1 MMDNSIQIPLDLPDV
16 RILEVSKTEE
26 GAWLIRV
33 ESTLKGTSCRK
44 CGKKLTHFH
53 GFDQPIKLRHL
64 PVFEQP
70 VYVELKPKRYQC
82 RSCEGKPT
90 TTQRLSWHELRS
102 PNTKPYEKWLLRL
115 GVNSTV
121 VDVANKLSISEE
133 TVTGVLDRWITTKV
147 NWNRWK
153 RIEIL
158 GIDEIA
164 LKRGHKDYVVLIT
177 TPLGDRGVEVLAV
190 LPDRKKETVVEFFAS
205 IPIHLRNTIERVC
218 TDMYL
223 GFVNAA
229 REELPRAHIIIDRF
243 HVARAYRH
251 CADRV
256 RRVELKLLKQNLSKT
271 EYAQIQGAMWAFR
284 KSHEQLKD
292 DEWELLQRLFAYS
305 PKMKE
310 AYILREELTKIF
322 ERKYDPK
329 GAKCAIRAW
338 CKRVRQSQIS
348 QFKSFLKT
356 IETWLEPIANYFLER
371 LTSSFVEGFN
381 NRVKVLKRRC
391 YGIFDIDR
399 LFQRLTLD
407 IHGYERFS
415 LTDLHHI

>member
-16 RILEVSKTEE
+16 RVLEVSKTEE
-26 GAWLIRV
+26 RSWLIRV

-53 GFDQPIKLRHL
+53 GFDQPIRLRHL

-177 TPLGDRGVEVLAV
+177 TPLSDRGVEILAV
-190 LPDRKKETVVEFFAS
+190 LPDRKKETVVKFFAS
-205 IPIHLRNTIERVC
+205 IPIHLRNTIRRVC

-256 RRVELKLLKQNLSKT
+256 RRVELKLLKQNLSKK

-284 KSHEQLKD
+284 KSPEQLKD

-322 ERKYDPK
+322 DRLYDPK

-338 CKRVRQSQIS
+338 CKRVGQSQIS

-391 YGIFDIDR
+391 YGIFDVKH
-399 LFQRLTLD
+399 LFQRLRLD
-407 IHGYERFS
+407 IHGYEKFS
-415 LTDLHHI
+415 FT